1 MDYLNSVICW
11 AQEQNSKSSA
21 KPPIVSRSVYQFP
34 ALSLSEKHTLINYTY
49 PQKKSKTTGK
59 ALTKDVCDKW
69 GLEYLL
75 VDGKDCAPA
84 ELIFLLEKVKS
95 IPMFSAFSRIAVL
108 SLDTNGYI
116 LPHSDLPVQFQVAV
130 PLIVTDDFHYV
141 WENWGEETLPE
152 YSINLLDIGQKHAV
166 WNTGPNR
173 IFLNCTVGKFD
184 SGTNLLDIFK

>member
-1 MDYLNSVICW
+1 
-11 AQEQNSKSSA
+11 
-21 KPPIVSRSVYQFP
+21 
-34 ALSLSEKHTLINYTY
+34 
-49 PQKKSKTTGK
+49 
-59 ALTKDVCDKW
+59 
-69 GLEYLL
+69 
-75 VDGKDCAPA
+75 
-84 ELIFLLEKVKS
+84 
-95 IPMFSAFSRIAVL
+95 MFSAFSRIAVL

-116 LPHSDLPVQFQVAV
+116 LPHSDLPVQFQVEV
-130 PLIVTDDFHYV
+130 PLIVTDDFYYV